1 MHLYDSVVSS
11 LELKRQESELSGS
24 GSCPPRTPGID
35 VPLAYAPPPPSGV
48 YGPGTTAFLMN
59 ENGDEGME
67 GSPSFDGGAAAG
79 AGSAAAGRQRIH
91 KSLRKAEERASKGDV

>member
-1 MHLYDSVVSS
+1 M
-11 LELKRQESELSGS
+11 
-24 GSCPPRTPGID
+24 
-35 VPLAYAPPPPSGV
+35 PLAYAPPPPSGV

-67 GSPSFDGGAAAG
+67 GSPSFDGGTAAG
-79 AGSAAAGRQRIH
+79 AGSAAAGRQRIR

>member
-1 MHLYDSVVSS
+1 
-11 LELKRQESELSGS
+11 
-24 GSCPPRTPGID
+24 
-35 VPLAYAPPPPSGV
+35 
-48 YGPGTTAFLMN
+48 MN

-79 AGSAAAGRQRIH
+79 AGSAAAGRERIR

>member
-1 MHLYDSVVSS
+1 MTAVTAARVHTNAQQL
-11 LELKRQESELSGS
+11 LTAQKGRWKNPGPENAIIIARSE
-24 GSCPPRTPGID
+24 
-35 VPLAYAPPPPSGV
+35 PPPPSGV

-79 AGSAAAGRQRIH
+79 AGSAAAGRQRIR
-91 KSLRKAEERASKGDV
+91 KSLREAEERASKGDV